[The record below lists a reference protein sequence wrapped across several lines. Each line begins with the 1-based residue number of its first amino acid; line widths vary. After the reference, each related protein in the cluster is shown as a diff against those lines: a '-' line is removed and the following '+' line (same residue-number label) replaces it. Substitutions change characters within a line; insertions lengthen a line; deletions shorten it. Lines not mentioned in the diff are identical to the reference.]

1 VNAPSAYFRNIPF
14 RGHCQKGDEMALV
27 FTTMDES
34 WGEKKNLN
42 KIGLMGVVDRSPQ

>member
-1 VNAPSAYFRNIPF
+1 VNAPSAYFRNISL

-34 WGEKKNLN
+34 WGEKKKL
-42 KIGLMGVVDRSPQ
+42 K